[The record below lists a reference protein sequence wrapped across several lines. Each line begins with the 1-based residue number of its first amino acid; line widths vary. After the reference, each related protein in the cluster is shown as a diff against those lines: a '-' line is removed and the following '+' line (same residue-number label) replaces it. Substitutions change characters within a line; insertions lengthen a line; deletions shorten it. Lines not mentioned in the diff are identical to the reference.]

1 MLRFFVA
8 NYSVTH
14 LKEEG
19 RGKKEEG
26 RRKREEGRRK
36 TGRGKTGT
44 RETQETG
51 FFSDINGL
59 KRIFG

>member
-1 MLRFFVA
+1 
-8 NYSVTH
+8 VTH

-19 RGKKEEG
+19 RRKREDG
-26 RRKREEGRRK
+26 RRKREDGKRK
-36 TGRGKTGT
+36 RGT

-59 KRIFG
+59 KRISG